1 MLNTSLFTEHF
12 KNLQSESFE
21 TIANVRAVWCSCR
34 VNLEAVMQS
43 QKECPITTTP
53 SIYLSVF
60 NIKALCK
67 NSIYNLSA
75 LCSKKES
82 IDTRVDIDYRYKKR
96 WTTMYLCMQR
106 KGIKMNTTALWRHQ
120 AEFESILIFVKLS
133 SKVTTSSSLYVNKV
147 TANILT
153 AISKHH
159 IKPFTFSNLPTI
171 SPVCS
176 TVLHL

>member
-1 MLNTSLFTEHF
+1 MLNISLFTEHF

-82 IDTRVDIDYRYKKR
+82 IDTRVDIDDRYKKDE
-96 WTTMYLCMQR
+96 LQCICVHAK
-106 KGIKMNTTALWRHQ
+106 KGHQ
-120 AEFESILIFVKLS
+120 DEYNCIM
-133 SKVTTSSSLYVNKV
+133 TTSSWIWINTDFRQTELKGD
-147 TANILT
+147 NI
-153 AISKHH
+153 I
-159 IKPFTFSNLPTI
+159 FT
-171 SPVCS
+171 VCKQS
-176 TVLHL
+176 HSQYLNSDI